1 MVNSIRK
8 YILQFQEIYIHLCGK
23 NEKLFGHFLGSNVE
37 NTPDYVEISVV
48 NKINNKAFQINV
60 PKKSEM
66 KSTLKCYPQFK
77 LLNRMHI
84 VFPNFDICLTFSW
97 YFFLQVFLLSII

>member
-37 NTPDYVEISVV
+37 NTPDYAEISVI
-48 NKINNKAFQINV
+48 NKINNKAFQINI

-66 KSTLKCYPQFK
+66 KST
-77 LLNRMHI
+77 I
-84 VFPNFDICLTFSW
+84 AAAIE
-97 YFFLQVFLLSII
+97 LQKKKQKKTNEKPS